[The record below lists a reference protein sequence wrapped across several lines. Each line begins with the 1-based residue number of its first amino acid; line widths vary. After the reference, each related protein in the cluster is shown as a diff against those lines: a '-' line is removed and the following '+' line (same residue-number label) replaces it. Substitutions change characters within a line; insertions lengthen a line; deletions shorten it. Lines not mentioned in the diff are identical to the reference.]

1 MKTKL
6 TTEQQIEIDRI
17 KVAIVDLSAQQDS
30 LYAKL
35 LSDLNIVD
43 QDEDEALAYIR
54 KLVFSAHKGFK
65 TKMKNA
71 MHGIATGSTA

>member
-43 QDEDEALAYIR
+43 QDEDEAIFDYVFNDYINPSNNLWPQE
-54 KLVFSAHKGFK
+54 K
-65 TKMKNA
+65 
-71 MHGIATGSTA
+71 

>member
-6 TTEQQIEIDRI
+6 TTEQQTEIERI
-17 KVAIVDLSAQQDS
+17 KLAIVDLSTQQDS

-43 QDEDEALAYIR
+43 HDEDEAIFDYIFNNYINPSNN
-54 KLVFSAHKGFK
+54 LWLQE
-65 TKMKNA
+65 
-71 MHGIATGSTA
+71 

>member
-6 TTEQQIEIDRI
+6 TTEQQTEIDRI

-43 QDEDEALAYIR
+43 QDEDEAIFDYIFNNYINPSNNLWPQE
-54 KLVFSAHKGFK
+54 K
-65 TKMKNA
+65 
-71 MHGIATGSTA
+71 

>member
-6 TTEQQIEIDRI
+6 TTEQQTEIERI
-17 KVAIVDLSAQQDS
+17 KLAIVDLSTQQDS

-43 QDEDEALAYIR
+43 HDEDEAIFDYIFNNYINPSNNLWPQE
-54 KLVFSAHKGFK
+54 K
-65 TKMKNA
+65 
-71 MHGIATGSTA
+71 

>member
-6 TTEQQIEIDRI
+6 TTEQQTEIDRI

-30 LYAKL
+30 LYDKL

-43 QDEDEALAYIR
+43 QDEDEAIFDYIFNNYINPSNNLWPQE
-54 KLVFSAHKGFK
+54 K
-65 TKMKNA
+65 
-71 MHGIATGSTA
+71 

>member
-6 TTEQQIEIDRI
+6 TTEQQTEIDRI

-43 QDEDEALAYIR
+43 QDEDEAIFDYVFNDYINPSNNLWPQE
-54 KLVFSAHKGFK
+54 K
-65 TKMKNA
+65 
-71 MHGIATGSTA
+71 

>member
-6 TTEQQIEIDRI
+6 TTEQQTEIDRI

-43 QDEDEALAYIR
+43 QDEDEAIFDYIFNDFINPSNNLWPQE
-54 KLVFSAHKGFK
+54 K
-65 TKMKNA
+65 
-71 MHGIATGSTA
+71 

>member
-1 MKTKL
+1 MTPGIPMKTKL
-6 TTEQQIEIDRI
+6 TTEQQTEIDRI

-43 QDEDEALAYIR
+43 QDEDEAIFDYIFNDFINPSNNLWPQE
-54 KLVFSAHKGFK
+54 K
-65 TKMKNA
+65 
-71 MHGIATGSTA
+71 